1 MFISGKHVQGWVAS
15 MRSLTVSLLVCCVL
29 LVAAIFAEVTYYN
42 LLSSAPLRP
51 SPDQYQIDVQDT
63 DKELEFP
70 PMSYFREIV
79 DRPLFNP
86 SRRPIVASAKPMPLY
101 RFRGALLMGK
111 HRIGLLERRSD
122 RVLIRVREGY
132 LVGEWQITSIDSRSI
147 QVSSSTQTHT
157 MTLADTLAEDTLF
170 NNIQQNEQGYKK
182 DGLQEGR
189 KQENDI
195 SSNSNRWD
203 AHTGRT
209 CSQRECRRATLAA
222 LIARLPAPPPPP
234 LQTPDH

>member
-1 MFISGKHVQGWVAS
+1 

-86 SRRPIVASAKPMPLY
+86 SRRAIVASVKLMPLY

-111 HRIGLLERRSD
+111 RRIGLLERRSNG
-122 RVLIRVREGY
+122 VLLRVREGD
-132 LVGEWQITSIDSRSI
+132 VVDGWQIAFIDSRAI
-147 QVSSSTQTHT
+147 QMSSPTQTHT
-157 MTLADTLAEDTLF
+157 MTLEHTLAEGVLF
-170 NNIQQNEQGYKK
+170 DDIQQNEEHYNRNRR
-182 DGLQEGR
+182 QEGG
-189 KQENDI
+189 KQKNNL
-195 SSNSNRWD
+195 SSNANRRG
-203 AHTGRT
+203 AHSGRT
-209 CSQRECRRATLAA
+209 CLQHECRTAPSETRTMKHALAA

-234 LQTPDH
+234 LQIPTPDH